1 LIKDENDVD
10 EVKKYAN
17 ETADDIG
24 EEITLG
30 RIRHQ
35 DYAKLS
41 LSVNEGLSWDQALK

>member
-1 LIKDENDVD
+1 LIKDGNGVD
-10 EVKKYAN
+10 EVKKYAS

-24 EEITLG
+24 EEIILG

-35 DYAKLS
+35 DYVKLP

>member
-1 LIKDENDVD
+1 LIKDENGVD

-17 ETADDIG
+17 ETADDKI
-24 EEITLG
+24 ILG

-41 LSVNEGLSWDQALK
+41 LSVNEGLSWDRALK